1 MIRIW
6 IIGVRKKAADLTDP
20 VGVLSA
26 FFLLSDAVLFDPFA
40 IDNLNLIKVSQVS
53 NHFSQHIPHHPVPSC
68 ALPISAFTGKGNL
81 QFALFHK
88 KYCFQKICMVEI
100 SDMAMALQ
108 KNKNTSLQGVNMKRF
123 FLPLLLSLLF
133 SISFALASF
142 AEGIRTLTIL
152 YTGSVKGAIDPC
164 PS

>member
-1 MIRIW
+1 
-6 IIGVRKKAADLTDP
+6 
-20 VGVLSA
+20 
-26 FFLLSDAVLFDPFA
+26 
-40 IDNLNLIKVSQVS
+40 
-53 NHFSQHIPHHPVPSC
+53 
-68 ALPISAFTGKGNL
+68 
-81 QFALFHK
+81 
-88 KYCFQKICMVEI
+88 MVEI